1 MAPTRANMMAP
12 SMPPTAAPTTA
23 VCAFSFLQSFTA
35 GAAVASKGVPVAT
48 AVAVTRADGD
58 VDDVEDGVAV
68 AAAIW
73 SAPMEE
79 TVALGALSLLQQL
92 SRSLFARQQ

>member
-1 MAPTRANMMAP
+1 
-12 SMPPTAAPTTA
+12 
-23 VCAFSFLQSFTA
+23 
-35 GAAVASKGVPVAT
+35 
-48 AVAVTRADGD
+48 
-58 VDDVEDGVAV
+58 VAV

-79 TVALGALSLLQQL
+79 SVALGALSLLQQL